1 VFFSRSTKDDAKILI
16 LAINGKNASLLRP
29 NTNNTNI
36 LGNKSE

>member
-29 NTNNTNI
+29 YTNI
-36 LGNKSE
+36 LGKK